1 MFLFMQSQDDA
12 KKGDFN
18 LVTCVMW
25 RGYQHLDETLAENQA
40 YQECEITFAQE
51 THVQHSEYSHSKLNT
66 FRRGSP
72 KEYLEMTF

>member
-25 RGYQHLDETLAENQA
+25 RGYQHLDETLAEN
-40 YQECEITFAQE
+40 
-51 THVQHSEYSHSKLNT
+51 
-66 FRRGSP
+66 
-72 KEYLEMTF
+72 